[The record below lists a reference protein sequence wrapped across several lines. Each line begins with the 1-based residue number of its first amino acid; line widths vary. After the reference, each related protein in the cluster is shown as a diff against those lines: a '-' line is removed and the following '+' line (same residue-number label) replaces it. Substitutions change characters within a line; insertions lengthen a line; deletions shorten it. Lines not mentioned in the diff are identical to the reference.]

1 MIKKI
6 DLLGFGS
13 SLISLLNCLCK
24 YYVHSYQIF
33 YLYFKIFLKQLLSVI
48 DLIFF
53 YFVIFVPVF
62 NVCILVGFF
71 VKLASFLI
79 KFKYNYC

>member
-1 MIKKI
+1 MICNVTLIGTSLMIKKI

-53 YFVIFVPVF
+53 F
-62 NVCILVGFF
+62 NL
-71 VKLASFLI
+71 LFLSQ
-79 KFKYNYC
+79 FLMYAFL